1 MPGLLWTA
9 ILLAR
14 FLRLEREDGVACLRL
29 ALWAVWCTFTELLCV
44 VRLIIY
50 YPELMVEPLVH
61 LSLKFVCAVLRLV
74 RRISQLVCAMLG
86 VMAATKEFH
95 NIMVALSIVAIVIVA
110 EIATVGHDGIVF
122 ALCKPD
128 LRLEL
133 GAVVGTVGW
142 YILLGFWHRA
152 AHCPWQQCSN
162 QVWTSHR
169 STTVLHCYR
178 LPRHP
183 GIVRR
188 LAARHRPMRRRHC
201 ARRLPWAPVPLFG
214 ARPRRGRLSRVRC
227 IIRRRL
233 PRPQRSAWRP
243 NRYSRAVLQ
252 RGPGPARQSRQ
263 QRRRMR
269 ASAAAMG
276 LCARPV
282 RGGGEPMYDGDCE
295 IPLPG
300 EEDLCEEGGDSDMG
314 ERIDVTG
321 DWDESCCVRTCI
333 FTTAP
338 AQEEEDTGTTWI
350 GCPSF
355 THMWIATCR
364 NNFDSRVRPKPRCT
378 FTSITMRRIVPTAIE
393 QADCLVGNPS
403 AWVAFVR
410 GKIDE
415 LVNAAPDKFS
425 DNIYYAM
432 LMLQRRV
439 GPVVPWPRSASETL
453 LAEVAGYWAH
463 GFVQAA
469 TALVGDPLQCMAT
482 LQFMMGILH
491 VRKSEFSWDDY
502 CMAVTSIQNN
512 LRYWETLR
520 VQMERQGCDTMT
532 TAPVGVPAQ
541 PEVSTWPTPMGIPAQ
556 AGASV
561 STVVAGRKFQSAS
574 SFLEA
579 ALACDGTVGERLVTV
594 EHYLRI
600 VEGRRDVLYGA
611 DYEPAVA
618 QLKEL
623 LRYWMERSGGQVAE
637 TAQGDVQVLQPT
649 APTQVGV
656 AACATLMA
664 IPEHARNGTV
674 ALQPGSAVDEPRM
687 GASAVMMVDVTRFET
702 ASEFVDA
709 AFTGAANVWERLAR
723 IQHLLNA
730 LEQDKRFPA
739 ESVDAAMRRLKDAL
753 RYWNRKWSDLDEVQ
767 QQRLQSGSVAT
778 TPHGKVPLR
787 VRPAVVAAQEVAHPV
802 EARGGTPACVD
813 VDPRDF
819 KMAVDF
825 VDLAKSFSRDTVM
838 SVEEKIARL
847 ESLLDEVRRWKLH
860 ASDPE
865 TIMQR
870 DMAVRTLQKMVNR
883 RQGRQS
889 SARRRLPDNAEGKNL
904 LDMINARVQPAVP
917 GIIRE
922 SPDAA
927 GVQARGNAGRRD
939 AVVNKLNAQRRR
951 KRDSYLRQTKQ
962 RIASGAQHKRG
973 KKDARMDDNDADDSE
988 GDDADSDARMDDNDA
1003 DDSEGADADS
1013 DARTDSADGDDNV
1026 GSTGDGERID
1036 PVEAGSPGL
1045 SPPGSDGKRPVD
1057 DVAPVTKETQRQK
1070 NKRENDE
1077 MKKFG
1082 MTLPE
1087 VRRLSRCLDTGDYA
1101 GFRMR
1106 PFKLRPLTDDPSAAH
1121 PYSLDEHRER
1131 SKCPKCHAP
1140 MFKEEEPKRSRCC
1153 SKGKAK
1159 VLEPNLNLIIEKRR
1173 QRERLLAEANA
1184 DEREL
1189 ARNELTHQEEMLW
1202 QIHCNPTNV
1211 ALWIRYG
1218 RMINQFFAVAR
1229 IVASGRIGD
1238 SVKNKGACVLELHGQ
1253 TIERIKPIIRD
1264 GVHVNNDFFF
1274 LLDKPGKDEAQEDV
1288 LKRCEVK
1295 ERDPNLRKLLDLLEE
1310 YLLTYNPLLQQFA
1323 RQATEELE
1331 QRQASVEVAGQFSPE
1346 VHAPE
1351 IFLLPSGQRNAQPGH
1366 FRVDVVERGPEGQ
1379 RITKELPLGSKDYMA
1394 LAFPAIHSEGKG
1406 GGGSLRYDGKSK
1418 RKQRSTQTDQR
1429 AVHFVLRVAASRT
1442 RRFSGQLY
1450 TRCTELRQGDNHH
1463 LPRESTLETPEALA
1477 TWAELNDK
1485 PQVYWTT

>member
-1 MPGLLWTA
+1 MGGYDAKSMALLYTA
-9 ILLAR
+9 IVVVR
-14 FLRLEREDGVACLRL
+14 FLHLEREEPNLVGAGLFMSWMMVARFTGFVQQLLWVASQQGWGFACVVRLRLGSRALCDDASACTVNFLHELLWVAALRGWRFAGVACMTL
-29 ALWAVWCTFTELLCV
+29 ALWVLCWTLDELLRV
-44 VRLIIY
+44 LRLIIY
-50 YPELMVEPLVH
+50 YPELMVEPLVGLLLH
-61 LSLKFVCAVLRLV
+61 
-74 RRISQLVCAMLG
+74 LVCAMMRLLWR
-86 VMAATKEFH
+86 VSRVVCAMAGAMAGTREFR
-95 NIMVALSIVAIVIVA
+95 NIMVAVSIAAIVIVA
-110 EIATVGHDGIVF
+110 EMATVGYDGIVL
-122 ALCKPD
+122 AVCEPD

-133 GAVVGTVGW
+133 GAVVASVGW

-152 AHCPWQQCSN
+152 AHCPWQQCST
-162 QVWTSHR
+162 QVSTSQR
-169 STTVLHCYR
+169 STTMLRCYR

-188 LAARHRPMRRRHC
+188 LVARHRPVRRRHC
-201 ARRLPWAPVPLFG
+201 AKRLAWAPMPLFG
-214 ARPRRGRLSRVRC
+214 GRPRRGPWSRVRC

-243 NRYSRAVLQ
+243 TRYSRAAPQ

-269 ASAAAMG
+269 ALAAAM
-276 LCARPV
+276 CWCPRPV
-282 RGGGEPMYDGDCE
+282 GGRGEPVYDGDCE
-295 IPLPG
+295 IPLQG
-300 EEDLCEEGGDSDMG
+300 EDDSCKEGADSDVG
-314 ERIDVTG
+314 ERLEVEG
-321 DWDESCCVRTCI
+321 DWDESYCAPRGSDAQPSCACGSPCVA
-333 FTTAP
+333 TTSTPGSGPP
-338 AQEEEDTGTTWI
+338 ASPCAGSSPQPLRDPI
-350 GCPSF
+350 GGGLPPCAMARGGDP
-355 THMWIATCR
+355 
-364 NNFDSRVRPKPRCT
+364 RPRAYLC
-378 FTSITMRRIVPTAIE
+378 VE

-432 LMLQRRV
+432 LMLQARV
-439 GPVVPWPRSASETL
+439 GPVVPWTRSASETL

-469 TALVGDPLQCMAT
+469 TALVGDPLQCMAS
-482 LQFMMGILH
+482 LRLMLGILQ
-491 VRKSEFSWDDY
+491 VRKCEFSWDDY

-520 VQMERQGCDTMT
+520 VQMERQGCDTMNA
-532 TAPVGVPAQ
+532 AP
-541 PEVSTWPTPMGIPAQ
+541 
-556 AGASV
+556 
-561 STVVAGRKFQSAS
+561 VAGRKFQTASA
-574 SFLEA
+574 FLEA

-649 APTQVGV
+649 APTQVSV
-656 AACATLMA
+656 AACATLMTMPA
-664 IPEHARNGTV
+664 HAAN
-674 ALQPGSAVDEPRM
+674 ASQPGLEVVEPQM
-687 GASAVMMVDVTRFET
+687 SASAAMTVDVGRFNA
-702 ASEFVDA
+702 ASEFLDA

-723 IQHLLNA
+723 IQYLLHA
-730 LEQDKRFPA
+730 LEKEKDRFPA
-739 ESVDAAMRRLKDAL
+739 KSVDAAMRSLKDAQG
-753 RYWNRKWSDLDEVQ
+753 RWKRKWSGLDEVQ
-767 QQRLQSGSVAT
+767 KQRLQSGSAAIM
-778 TPHGKVPLR
+778 PHGSIPLH
-787 VRPAVVAAQEVAHPV
+787 VRPAVEAPGVACARVSPAAVASQ
-802 EARGGTPACVD
+802 AGMPACVRRAVGVED
-813 VDPRDF
+813 VDTQ
-819 KMAVDF
+819 AVDF
-825 VDLAKSFSRDTVM
+825 VDFAKSFARSRAM
-838 SVEEKIARL
+838 LVEEKIARL
-847 ESLLDEVRRWKLH
+847 ESLLEEVQRWNLH
-860 ASDPE
+860 KTDPE
-865 TIMQR
+865 TIEQR
-870 DMAVRTLQKMVNR
+870 DMA
-883 RQGRQS
+883 
-889 SARRRLPDNAEGKNL
+889 
-904 LDMINARVQPAVP
+904 
-917 GIIRE
+917 
-922 SPDAA
+922 DAA
-927 GVQARGNAGRRD
+927 GVQAQGNAGRRD
-939 AVVNKLNAQRRR
+939 AVVDNL
-951 KRDSYLRQTKQ
+951 D
-962 RIASGAQHKRG
+962 AQH
-973 KKDARMDDNDADDSE
+973 
-988 GDDADSDARMDDNDA
+988 
-1003 DDSEGADADS
+1003 
-1013 DARTDSADGDDNV
+1013 
-1026 GSTGDGERID
+1026 
-1036 PVEAGSPGL
+1036 
-1045 SPPGSDGKRPVD
+1045 SDGKRPVD

-1082 MTLPE
+1082 MTLAE

-1101 GFRMR
+1101 GFGMR

-1173 QRERLLAEANA
+1173 RRERLLAEVNA

-1229 IVASGRIGD
+1229 VVASGRIGD

-1253 TIERIKPIIRD
+1253 TVERIKPIIRD

-1351 IFLLPSGQRNAQPGH
+1351 IFLLPS
-1366 FRVDVVERGPEGQ
+1366 
-1379 RITKELPLGSKDYMA
+1379 
-1394 LAFPAIHSEGKG
+1394 
-1406 GGGSLRYDGKSK
+1406 
-1418 RKQRSTQTDQR
+1418 
-1429 AVHFVLRVAASRT
+1429 
-1442 RRFSGQLY
+1442 
-1450 TRCTELRQGDNHH
+1450 
-1463 LPRESTLETPEALA
+1463 
-1477 TWAELNDK
+1477 
-1485 PQVYWTT
+1485 